1 MAKLKTTVRH
11 DTIDITGIDSD
22 IWQTA
27 SFSGIDCQTCNSS
40 IAVYNG
46 NKYDLIGRQKCVSL
60 HDRKS
65 PDHDD

>member
-40 IAVYNG
+40 MTATSG
-46 NKYDLIGRQKCVSL
+46 KLL
-60 HDRKS
+60 
-65 PDHDD
+65 PFPA